1 MTRGRRLV
9 TAILLSGLGLSS
21 AAAQN
26 YPDKTIKF
34 VVPYTPGSPVDA
46 GARIIAEDLQKR
58 LGQSVILEARSGAG
72 SAIGTKAA
80 AVAPPDGYT
89 LLLTGTPL
97 AFLPTLYPSSG
108 GEAVKDLV
116 PIAPFLIWSH
126 VIVVTPE
133 IPART
138 LPELVAYARANPGK
152 LVWGYGLGSTP
163 HILGASLIQAS
174 GIDISSIPYRGGDG
188 ARTDLLGGR
197 VHMNIAPL
205 AAMLSLIKDGR
216 VRPLAFT
223 GQTRSV
229 DLPDVPTTKEAGFP
243 TVGYDP
249 DVWLGILGP
258 PGTPR
263 GVVDKI
269 NAAVSASLKTPEV
282 LTAFRRLGFEPMS
295 QTPKEF
301 ATFLDGE
308 LNKWPPL
315 LAAAGI
321 KAQ

>member
-9 TAILLSGLGLSS
+9 TTILLLGLGLPT
-21 AAAQN
+21 AAAQS

-34 VVPYTPGSPVDA
+34 IVPYTPGSPVDA
-46 GARIIAEDLQKR
+46 GARVIAEDLQKR

-72 SAIGTKAA
+72 SALGTKAA

-97 AFLPTLYPSSG
+97 AFLPTMYPNSG
-108 GEAVKDLV
+108 GEVVKNLV

-138 LPELVAYARANPGK
+138 LPELVAYAKANPGK

-163 HILGASLIQAS
+163 HILGASLIQAT
-174 GIDISSIPYRGGDG
+174 GIDIAAIPYRGGDG

-205 AAMLSLIKDGR
+205 AAMLPLIKDGR

-223 GQTRSV
+223 GQTRSA
-229 DLPDVPTTKEAGFP
+229 DIPDVPTTREAGYP

-249 DVWLGILGP
+249 DVWLGIFGP
-258 PGTPR
+258 PGTSSA
-263 GVVDKI
+263 VVQKV
-269 NAAVSASLKTPEV
+269 NAAVNESLKTPAV
-282 LTAFRRLGFEPMS
+282 LASFRRLGFEPMS
-295 QTPKEF
+295 QTPQQF
-301 ATFLDGE
+301 AAFLDGE
-308 LNKWPPL
+308 LKKWPPL

>member
-1 MTRGRRLV
+1 MRRCFIS
-9 TAILLSGLGLSS
+9 AILLFGIGLG
-21 AAAQN
+21 AAGAQT

-34 VVPYTPGSPVDA
+34 IVPYTPGSPVDA
-46 GARIIAEDLQKR
+46 GARVIAQDLQKR

-72 SAIGTKAA
+72 SATGTKAA
-80 AVAPPDGYT
+80 AVSPPDGYT

-97 AFLPTLYPSSG
+97 VFLPTMYPNAG
-108 GEAVKDLV
+108 GEVVKDLV

-126 VIVVTPE
+126 VIVVAPD
-133 IPART
+133 IPAKT
-138 LPELVAYARANPGK
+138 LSDLVAYAKANPGK

-163 HILGASLIQAS
+163 HILGASLIQAT
-174 GIDISSIPYRGGDG
+174 GIDIISIPYRGGDQ
-188 ARTDLLGGR
+188 ARADLLGGR

-205 AAMLSLIKDGR
+205 AAMLPLINEGK
-216 VRPLAFT
+216 VRALAFT
-223 GQTRSV
+223 GPTRSA
-229 DLPDVPTTKEAGFP
+229 DIPDVPTTKEAGYP

-258 PGTPR
+258 AGTPAA
-263 GVVDKI
+263 VVDKI
-269 NAAVSASLKTPEV
+269 NVAVSESLKTPEV
-282 LTAFRRLGFEPMS
+282 LTAFKRLGFEPLS

-301 ATFLDGE
+301 AAFLDGE
-308 LNKWPPL
+308 LRKWPPL

>member
-1 MTRGRRLV
+1 MRGRRLV
-9 TAILLSGLGLSS
+9 TAILLSGLGLSN

-34 VVPYTPGSPVDA
+34 IVPYTPGSPVDA
-46 GARIIAEDLQKR
+46 GARVIAEDLQKQ

-97 AFLPTLYPSSG
+97 AYLPTMYPKSG
-108 GEAVKDLV
+108 GEVVKDLV

-126 VIVVTPE
+126 VIVVRPE
-133 IPART
+133 IPAKT
-138 LPELVAYARANPGK
+138 LPELVAYAKANPGK
-152 LVWGYGLGSTP
+152 LVWGYGLASAP
-163 HILGASLIQAS
+163 HILGASLIEAAK
-174 GIDISSIPYRGGDG
+174 IDIAAIPYRGGDG

-197 VHMNIAPL
+197 VQMNIAPL
-205 AAMLSLIKDGR
+205 AAMLPLIQEGK
-216 VRPLAFT
+216 VRALAYT
-223 GQTRSV
+223 GQTRSA
-229 DLPDVPTTKEAGFP
+229 DIPDVPTTKEVGYP

-258 PGTPR
+258 AGTPAA
-263 GVVDKI
+263 VVNKI
-269 NAAVSASLKTPEV
+269 NAAVSESLKTPGV
-282 LTAFRRLGFEPMS
+282 LASFKRLGFEPMS

-301 ATFLDGE
+301 AAFLDGE
-308 LNKWPPL
+308 LKKWPPL

>member
-97 AFLPTLYPSSG
+97 AFLPTMYPSSG
-108 GEAVKDLV
+108 GEVVKDLV

-269 NAAVSASLKTPEV
+269 NAAVSESLKTPEV
-282 LTAFRRLGFEPMS
+282 LKAFRRLGFEPMS

-301 ATFLDGE
+301 STFLDGE

>member
-1 MTRGRRLV
+1 MRRCFIS
-9 TAILLSGLGLSS
+9 AILLLGIGFG
-21 AAAQN
+21 AAGAQT

-34 VVPYTPGSPVDA
+34 IVPYTPGSPVDA
-46 GARIIAEDLQKR
+46 GARVIAQDLQKR

-72 SAIGTKAA
+72 SATGTKAA
-80 AVAPPDGYT
+80 AVSPPDGYT

-97 AFLPTLYPSSG
+97 VFLPTMYPNAG
-108 GEAVKDLV
+108 GEVVKDLV

-126 VIVVTPE
+126 VIVVAPD
-133 IPART
+133 IPAKT
-138 LPELVAYARANPGK
+138 LSDLVAYAKANPGK

-163 HILGASLIQAS
+163 HILGASLIQAT
-174 GIDISSIPYRGGDG
+174 GIDIISIPYRGGDQ
-188 ARTDLLGGR
+188 ARADLLGGR

-205 AAMLSLIKDGR
+205 AAMLPLINEGK
-216 VRPLAFT
+216 VRALAFT
-223 GQTRSV
+223 GPKRSA
-229 DLPDVPTTKEAGFP
+229 DIPDVPTTKEAGYP

-258 PGTPR
+258 AGTPAA
-263 GVVDKI
+263 VVDKI
-269 NAAVSASLKTPEV
+269 NVAVNEGLNTPEV
-282 LTAFRRLGFEPMS
+282 LGAFRRLGFEPLS

-301 ATFLDGE
+301 AAFLDGE
-308 LNKWPPL
+308 LRKWPPL

>member
-9 TAILLSGLGLSS
+9 TAILLSGLGLST

-34 VVPYTPGSPVDA
+34 IVPYTPGSPVDS

-58 LGQSVILEARSGAG
+58 LGQSVIIEARSGAG

-97 AFLPTLYPSSG
+97 AYLPTMYPNSG
-108 GEAVKDLV
+108 GEVVKDLV

-126 VIVVTPE
+126 VIVVRPE
-133 IPART
+133 IPAKT
-138 LPELVAYARANPGK
+138 LPELVAYARDNPGK
-152 LVWGYGLGSTP
+152 LVWGYGLASAP
-163 HILGASLIQAS
+163 HILGASLIEAAK
-174 GIDISSIPYRGGDG
+174 IDIAAIPYRGGDG

-197 VHMNIAPL
+197 VQMNIAPL
-205 AAMLSLIKDGR
+205 AAMLPLIQEGK
-216 VRPLAFT
+216 VRALAFT
-223 GQTRSV
+223 GQTRSA
-229 DLPDVPTTKEAGFP
+229 DIPDVPTTKEVGYP

-258 PGTPR
+258 AGTPVA
-263 GVVDKI
+263 VVNKI
-269 NAAVSASLKTPEV
+269 NAAVNESLKTPEV
-282 LTAFRRLGFEPMS
+282 LASFKRLGFEPMS

-301 ATFLDGE
+301 AAFLDGE
-308 LNKWPPL
+308 LKKWPPL

>member
-9 TAILLSGLGLSS
+9 TAILLLGLGLPA
-21 AAAQN
+21 AAAQS

-34 VVPYTPGSPVDA
+34 IVPYTPGSPVDA
-46 GARIIAEDLQKR
+46 GARVIAEDLQKR

-80 AVAPPDGYT
+80 SVAPPDGYT

-97 AFLPTLYPSSG
+97 AYLPTMYPNSG
-108 GEAVKDLV
+108 GEVVKDLV

-126 VIVVTPE
+126 VIVVRPE
-133 IPART
+133 IPAKT

-152 LVWGYGLGSTP
+152 LVWGYGLASAP
-163 HILGASLIQAS
+163 HILGASLIEAAK
-174 GIDISSIPYRGGDG
+174 IDVTAIPYRGGDG

-197 VHMNIAPL
+197 VQMNIAPL
-205 AAMLSLIKDGR
+205 AAMLPLIQEGK
-216 VRPLAFT
+216 VRPLAYT
-223 GQTRSV
+223 GQTRSA
-229 DLPDVPTTKEAGFP
+229 DIPDVPTTKEVGYP

-258 PGTPR
+258 AGTPA
-263 GVVDKI
+263 VVVNKI
-269 NAAVSASLKTPEV
+269 NAAVNEALKTPHV
-282 LTAFRRLGFEPMS
+282 LASFRRLGFEPMA

-301 ATFLDGE
+301 GAFLDGE
-308 LNKWPPL
+308 LKKWPPL

>member
-1 MTRGRRLV
+1 MRRYFIW
-9 TAILLSGLGLSS
+9 AILLFGIGLDTAS
-21 AAAQN
+21 AQA

-34 VVPYTPGSPVDA
+34 IVPYTPGSPVDA
-46 GARIIAEDLQKR
+46 GARVIAQDLQKR

-72 SAIGTKAA
+72 SATGTKAA
-80 AVAPPDGYT
+80 AVSPPDGYT

-97 AFLPTLYPSSG
+97 VFLPTMYPNAG
-108 GEAVKDLV
+108 GEVVKDLV

-126 VIVVTPE
+126 VIVVAPD
-133 IPART
+133 IPAKT
-138 LPELVAYARANPGK
+138 LSDLVAYAKANPGK

-163 HILGASLIQAS
+163 HILGASLIQAT
-174 GIDISSIPYRGGDG
+174 GIDIVSIPYRGGDQ
-188 ARTDLLGGR
+188 ARADLLGGR

-205 AAMLSLIKDGR
+205 AAMLPLINEGK
-216 VRPLAFT
+216 VRALAFT
-223 GQTRSV
+223 GPTRSA
-229 DLPDVPTTKEAGFP
+229 DIPDVPTTKEAGYP

-258 PGTPR
+258 TGTPAA
-263 GVVDKI
+263 VVDKI
-269 NAAVSASLKTPEV
+269 NVAVNEALKTPEV
-282 LTAFRRLGFEPMS
+282 LAAFKRLGFEPVS

-301 ATFLDGE
+301 AAFLDGE
-308 LNKWPPL
+308 LRKWPPL